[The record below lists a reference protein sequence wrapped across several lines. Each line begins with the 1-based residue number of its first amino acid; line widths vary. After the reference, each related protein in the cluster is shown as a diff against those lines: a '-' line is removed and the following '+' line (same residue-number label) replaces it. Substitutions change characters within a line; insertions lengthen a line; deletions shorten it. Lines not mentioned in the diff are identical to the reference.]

1 MRQTLPLLRRS
12 AVRPCLARAARTG
25 HACALLDVPSTVL
38 AATDASQLVSLDA
51 LGSDIFTFLAA
62 SVLVVPLSRRLGVT
76 PVLLFLALGCAIGP
90 YGLGVFSNSEADLQL
105 GDFGIVFLLFIE
117 GLQLSPD
124 RLKKL
129 GAFFQ
134 LGLAQFLLT
143 IAAITAANLY
153 LGPVLLETAERFIPL
168 DDAIVRLILTTPIVA
183 FTLAGAGAL
192 SSSAFVLPEL
202 KSRGWEE
209 RAEGVAALAILLLQD
224 IAVAPLLV
232 ILPLI
237 AGSGPQSGPELGLLV
252 AKGTFGFGAVLA
264 VGSVLLRQLFSIVA
278 DTRSSETFVAA
289 ALLVAIGMGNA
300 AELLGLSTTTGAFAA
315 GVLLAGSQYRQQ
327 IEADIKPFEGI
338 LLGVFFMTAG
348 ANLDPALCVQEWP
361 TLLSGIAAFIGA
373 KLGLIFVLG
382 AFAFGLTRAQAIR
395 VALLLAGGG
404 EFAFVVFKLAQDLGL
419 IEPKLS
425 SLLSASVII
434 SMSLTPLLG
443 ELAVHV
449 SEQVERIDASNA
461 ANSRADELFDV
472 IDADRNGSIEKSE
485 LLSYLLGDG
494 SASSRSSG
502 VGDGVGDGGGGG
514 SGGGSGSGN
523 EAFEQLFSLLDLD
536 GDGVITRDELRAGF
550 TELISGE
557 LRQKAL
563 EYASGAATATGEP
576 TAPRGDG
583 DAAPAA
589 LTTAHDAVV
598 VCGYGEMGQLACEVL
613 ADQYAAEGDGEGEGD
628 GDGDG
633 DGEGDGEG
641 DGNGDGEA
649 GSGGPHGARARGAWG
664 RQFVAIDRNPS
675 RVAIG
680 LAKQVRVVYG
690 DGASPDL
697 LRAAGVSDP
706 RAIVVTYAN
715 DKRCLETTRRLR
727 ESFPD
732 APILVRA
739 RTALDA
745 ETLLQAGATDV
756 VVEAVESVV
765 RFASLLGSRKGAA
778 ESLLRTPAEGAAA
791 EPGSGSGGN
800 GGGGGGAGG
809 GGGGG
814 AATSAASSAAAKPP
828 FAEEELEALAA
839 ECGITRAQIDSL
851 YAAFALLESNEE
863 GEVGL
868 EAIRGMLMRVGV
880 GPAVE
885 DDALGKWMA
894 EADRDGSNS
903 LSFFEYVRVE
913 TQASANTGAGGK
925 AGRPT
930 QTPA

>member
-1 MRQTLPLLRRS
+1 MRLPLPLL
-12 AVRPCLARAARTG
+12 AQHPALRPCLACAARTG
-25 HACALLDVPSTVL
+25 HARALLDVPSVAL
-38 AATDASQLVSLDA
+38 AAADASQLVSLDA

-62 SVLVVPLSRRLGVT
+62 SVLVVPLSKRLGVT
-76 PVLLFLALGCAIGP
+76 PVLIFLALGCAIGP
-90 YGLGVFSNSEADLQL
+90 YGLGVFSNSEANLQL

-124 RLKKL
+124 RLQKL
-129 GAFFQ
+129 GGFFK

-143 IAAITAANLY
+143 IAALTAANLY
-153 LGPVLLETAERFIPL
+153 LGPLLLETAERFIPL

-209 RAEGVAALAILLLQD
+209 KPEGTAALAILLLQD

-237 AGSGPQSGPELGLLV
+237 AGSGPQTGPELGLLV

-264 VGSVLLRQLFSIVA
+264 AGSVLLRQLFRVVA

-300 AELLGLSTTTGAFAA
+300 AEMLGLSTTTGAFAA

-338 LLGVFFMTAG
+338 LLGIFFMTAG
-348 ANLDPALCVQEWP
+348 ANLDPALCVREWP
-361 TLLSGIAAFIGA
+361 TLLSGIAAFLAA

-382 AFAFGLTRAQAIR
+382 AGAFGLTRAQAIR

-404 EFAFVVFKLAQDLGL
+404 EFAFVVFKLAETLGL
-419 IEPKLS
+419 IGGDLS
-425 SLLSASVII
+425 SLLSASVIL

-443 ELAVHV
+443 EAAVYV
-449 SEQVERIDASNA
+449 SEQVERIDASSA
-461 ANSRADELFDV
+461 ANARADELFDV
-472 IDADRNGSIEKSE
+472 IDADGNGSIEKAE
-485 LLSYLLGDG
+485 LLSYLLGG
-494 SASSRSSG
+494 VSSSG
-502 VGDGVGDGGGGG
+502 GD
-514 SGGGSGSGN
+514 SARREGN
-523 EAFEQLFSLLDLD
+523 AAFDELFSLLDLD

-557 LRQKAL
+557 LRRAAL
-563 EYASGAATATGEP
+563 QYASGGGAATA
-576 TAPRGDG
+576 AVR
-583 DAAPAA
+583 DAATPNVA
-589 LTTAHDAVV
+589 TAHDAVV
-598 VCGYGEMGQLACEVL
+598 VCGYGEMGQLACDVLTEQYTDGGQGRGQGGGRGGGQGGGGADELREVVPL
-613 ADQYAAEGDGEGEGD
+613 PMVGEW
-628 GDGDG
+628 
-633 DGEGDGEG
+633 
-641 DGNGDGEA
+641 
-649 GSGGPHGARARGAWG
+649 GS
-664 RQFVAIDRNPS
+664 QFIAVDRNPS

-690 DGASPDL
+690 DGASPEL
-697 LRAAGVSDP
+697 LRAAGVSEP

-727 ESFPD
+727 ECFPD

-745 ETLLQAGATDV
+745 ETLMEAGATDV

-765 RFASLLGSRKGAA
+765 RFASLLGVHAKSA
-778 ESLLRTPAEGAAA
+778 ESLLRVPEAAA
-791 EPGSGSGGN
+791 ALATASGG
-800 GGGGGGAGG
+800 A
-809 GGGGG
+809 
-814 AATSAASSAAAKPP
+814 PP
-828 FAEEELEALAA
+828 FADEQLEALAA
-839 ECGITRAQIDSL
+839 ECGITRAQIDAL
-851 YAAFALLESNEE
+851 YGAFAVFEANEE

-868 EAIRGMLMRVGV
+868 EAIRGMLVRVGV
-880 GPAVE
+880 GPSAVE
-885 DDALGKWMA
+885 DEALGAWMA

-903 LSFFEYVRVE
+903 ISFFEYVRVE
-913 TQASANTGAGGK
+913 TQFSANTAGAASGGK
-925 AGRPT
+925 A
-930 QTPA
+930 A